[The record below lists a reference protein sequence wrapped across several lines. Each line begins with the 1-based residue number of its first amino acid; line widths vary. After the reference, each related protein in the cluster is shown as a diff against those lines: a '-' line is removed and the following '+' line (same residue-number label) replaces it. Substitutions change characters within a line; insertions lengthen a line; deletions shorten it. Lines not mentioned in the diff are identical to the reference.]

1 MGTVYRDG
9 KVVCD
14 TFVALDN
21 STVDHS
27 VIFGKNS
34 DRPNSEVQL
43 ITYNPPKKYS
53 KGEELQ
59 CTFISI
65 PQSSETA
72 AVLLSQPWWMW
83 GAEMGANEHS
93 VVIGNEAVGTLEPL
107 RRTGLLGMDLLRL
120 GLERGRSAK
129 QALYVIT
136 DLLEKHGQG
145 GGCAYNDP
153 SWMYHNSFIIADS
166 SEAYVLETADEWWVV
181 EQVEN
186 VRSISNGLSI
196 RGKGDLRKKGIV
208 QHAIQSGY
216 CKDDGDFDFA
226 INFSDSYIS
235 DTPSPYSREGKST
248 IMLNE
253 TKGIITPEI
262 MMEFLREHEAGIC
275 MHGGFESTGS
285 QVSHLRKDK
294 DSVHW
299 FTGSTLPC
307 LSTFKPHVFPVEGQE
322 ALMPGPYSQ
331 IDSKWFWSKHTRFV
345 EPFKD
350 YSVGSGRDEYLKS
363 IKNIE
368 RKSLDAVNSL
378 ISREGKA
385 SEFNFVEEIKSI
397 NNQAW
402 EEMVKLLNSSPLT

>member
-1 MGTVYRDG
+1 
-9 KVVCD
+9 VCD

-21 STVDHS
+21 STQDGS

-34 DRPNSEVQL
+34 DRPDSEVQL
-43 ITYNPPKKYS
+43 ITYNPNTKYS

-59 CTFISI
+59 CTYISI
-65 PQSSETA
+65 PQASETA

-107 RRTGLLGMDLLRL
+107 RLTGLLGMDLLRL
-120 GLERGRSAK
+120 GLERGKSAK
-129 QALYVIT
+129 EALNIIT

-166 SEAYVLETADEWWVV
+166 SEAYVLETADDWWIV
-181 EQVEN
+181 EQVKS
-186 VRSISNGLSI
+186 VRSISNDISI

-216 CKDDGDFDFA
+216 CKDDNDFDFA
-226 INFSDSYIS
+226 STFSGSYLS
-235 DTPSPYSREGKST
+235 YAPSPYSRGGKST
-248 IMLNE
+248 IMLKE
-253 TKGIITPEI
+253 SKGNITPET
-262 MMEFLREHEAGIC
+262 MMDFLREHEAGIC

-285 QVSHLRKDK
+285 QVSHLRKGK

-307 LSTFKPHVFPVEGQE
+307 LSTFKPYVFPVEGQE
-322 ALMPGPYSQ
+322 VLNPGPYSK
-331 IDSKWFWSKHTRFV
+331 IDSNWFWSKQTRFI
-345 EPFKD
+345 EPYKG
-350 YSVGSGRDEYLKS
+350 YSMGTSRENYLKS

-378 ISREGKA
+378 ISQEEKA
-385 SEFNFVEEIKSI
+385 SDFNFVEEIKSI

-402 EEMVKLLNSSPLT
+402 EEMIKLLNSSPLT